1 MMILFLPGI
10 QYYCP
15 AWDKVYEKDEFDTV
29 IENSKEMLL
38 RMKKAVLQVEEEF
51 PGLSDEDKVIEV
63 LKRVNMLMFLGNKL
77 VAKSIEACGN
87 IKNGKEL

>member
-15 AWDKVYEKDEFDTV
+15 AWDKVYEKDEFNMV
-29 IENSKEMLL
+29 IENSKEML
-38 RMKKAVLQVEEEF
+38 
-51 PGLSDEDKVIEV
+51 
-63 LKRVNMLMFLGNKL
+63 
-77 VAKSIEACGN
+77 KSIEACGN